1 MNQPAP
7 VINQQQCIG
16 INAGISSLAWWARVM
31 EIIIPAY
38 MFGKSWG
45 MAQEKNIELFRMQFP
60 SFLIDATES
69 LKGLFTVESEYLMR
83 FIATTSGALI
93 ALFVM
98 IALAIFIHL
107 ILNDRKF
114 VDSLRFTAVTIIPL
128 AVLNGLLSH
137 VLQTILDNIA
147 IQSIASMKMSILYM
161 PWGFLVMTL
170 AFYLIALWVMGRRTG
185 VSPKKRWLLIGVGLG
200 FVAVY
205 VAGGL
210 MISPNEW
217 QMLIQLNYSGTV

>member
-1 MNQPAP
+1 MNQPAS
-7 VINQQQCIG
+7 VINQQQCTS
-16 INAGISSLAWWARVM
+16 INTGISSLAWWARIM

-45 MAQEKNIELFRMQFP
+45 MVQEENIELFRMQFP
-60 SFLIDATES
+60 AFLIDTTKALNNLVS
-69 LKGLFTVESEYLMR
+69 VKSEYLMR
-83 FIATTSGALI
+83 FISTTSGALI
-93 ALFVM
+93 ALLVI
-98 IALAIFIHL
+98 IALAAVIHFIL
-107 ILNDRKF
+107 QDRKF

-128 AVLNGLLSH
+128 AVLNGLLAQ

-147 IQSIASMKMSILYM
+147 VQSIANLKMSVLYM
-161 PWGFLVMTL
+161 PWGFLVMTM
-170 AFYLIALWVMGRRTG
+170 AFYLAALWVMGKRTG

-210 MISPNEW
+210 MISPHEW
-217 QMLIQLNYSGTV
+217 QMLIS